1 MGANNRYSRTST
13 VLVGL
18 MLLIAACGSGETEST
33 TGEAAAGGETP
44 AVTTALE
51 LPVTAKDRG
60 FDVAD
65 WDAVVD
71 AARGTV
77 VNFHM
82 WGGSESINQ
91 YVTEV
96 LGGHLADE
104 YGIELKLIP
113 LAATPDG
120 VNTVL
125 TEIQSGRVTDRGSV
139 DLIWINGAN
148 YFTMNQ
154 ANALLLEWER
164 DIPNAK
170 YVAWDNEAIN
180 RDFGIPVEGQA
191 PWNMS
196 AFQLI
201 YDSARTNESDVPRT
215 FAELRTWIE
224 ANPGRFTY
232 PELPT
237 FQGTRFVQYGL
248 FDLGGGIANWL
259 DIDEDT
265 FVEDSRVIWDYLKEI
280 EPNLWQGGRTYPADI
295 SAQNTLFANGEIDFS
310 FTFSMGGIGPEVAA
324 GIFPA
329 SARVAVMTNLNGGS
343 ANFIGIPAN
352 TSNPA
357 GALVALNATLEPSQ
371 QLAKFDTVDGP
382 GLGLVIEL
390 DRVDKEW
397 QDVAAKIVDGLAP
410 YGLSPQ
416 ELQRNQ
422 IGNGG
427 PELLTAIENAWQS
440 HIRQGN
446 PLP

>member
-1 MGANNRYSRTST
+1 
-13 VLVGL
+13 
-18 MLLIAACGSGETEST
+18 MLLIAACGSGETESSIE
-33 TGEAAAGGETP
+33 EATAEEATAEEAD
-44 AVTTALE
+44 AVITALE
-51 LPVTAKDRG
+51 LPVTAADRG

-82 WGGSESINQ
+82 WGGSESINT

-96 LGGHLADE
+96 LGGYLADK
-104 YGIELKLIP
+104 YDMKLNLVP

-139 DLIWINGAN
+139 DLIWINGTN

-154 ANALLLEWER
+154 ADALLLGWER

-180 RDFGIPVEGQA
+180 SDFGIAVEGQA

-196 AFQLI
+196 AFQLV
-201 YDSARTNESDVPRT
+201 YDSDRTNESDVPRT

-259 DIDEDT
+259 AIDEDT
-265 FVEDSRVIWDYLKEI
+265 FVEDSRVIWDFLKDI
-280 EPNLWQGGRTYPADI
+280 EPNLWQGGRTYPANI
-295 SAQNTLFANGEIDFS
+295 SAQNALFANGEIDFT
-310 FTFSMGGIGPEVAA
+310 FTFSMGGIAAEVDQ
-324 GIFPA
+324 GIFPK

-343 ANFIGIPAN
+343 ANFIGIPGN

-357 GALVALNATLEPSQ
+357 GALVAINATLEPSQ
-371 QLAKFDTVDGP
+371 QLAKFDTENGP

-390 DRVDKEW
+390 NRVDQEW
-397 QDVAAKIVDGLAP
+397 QDLAAKIVARLAP

-416 ELQRNQ
+416 ELQANQ

-427 PELLTAIENAWQS
+427 PELLTAIENAWEL